1 VTPDVY
7 SYLIR
12 EGLALHELLA
22 LRLAASKESMLARA
36 DCLGDPWEIAL
47 PGEQLAHVISRHLLV
62 FLLSQGRS
70 EM

>member
-1 VTPDVY
+1 
-7 SYLIR
+7 
-12 EGLALHELLA
+12 
-22 LRLAASKESMLARA
+22 MLARA

-47 PGEQLAHVISRHLLV
+47 AGEQLAHVISRHLLV